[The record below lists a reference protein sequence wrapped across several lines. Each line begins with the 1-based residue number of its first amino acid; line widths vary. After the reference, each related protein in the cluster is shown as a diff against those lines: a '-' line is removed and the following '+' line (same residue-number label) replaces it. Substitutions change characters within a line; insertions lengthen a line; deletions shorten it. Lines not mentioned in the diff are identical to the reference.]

1 MKVLFIDTTTADLVV
16 AVVRENSIDD
26 FSRRNLGTRHSE
38 TLCQCVSDALKN
50 SNLTFHD
57 LDAYACAIGPG
68 SFTGIRIG
76 IATVKGYALAVPKP
90 IIAINCL
97 ESIACSQTCGAKQSA
112 VINAGNGYYFADYS
126 NGVEPT
132 LVPFEDEC
140 ANLAGRCD
148 AAASCLDGAAE
159 IIRRK
164 FAYGKFDCAL
174 SPLYIRRSQAEEKWK
189 S

>member
-1 MKVLFIDTTTADLVV
+1 MKVLFVDTTTADLVV
-16 AVVRENSIDD
+16 AVVQENSIED

-38 TLCQCVSDALKN
+38 TLCQCVSEALA
-50 SNLTFHD
+50 SCNLTFDD

-90 IIAINCL
+90 LIAVNCL
-97 ESIACSQTCGAKQSA
+97 EAIASSQACGKKRSA
-112 VINAGNGYYFADYS
+112 VINAGNGYYFADYL
-126 NGVEPT
+126 NGIGPT
-132 LVPFEDEC
+132 LISYDAEQAER
-140 ANLAGRCD
+140 AGRCEG
-148 AAASCLDGAAE
+148 AANCLDGSAE

-164 FAYGKFDCAL
+164 FADKKFDETL

-189 S
+189 N